1 MKRKSIIALVLCLCL
16 MFGATIARAQF
27 FGLTVFDPTV
37 YAEAVAQVS
46 QLVKQYQQLVQTYN
60 QITNQYNQ
68 MLFLAQ
74 RVPVDMLARYRAILT
89 PWRNSTATNTYGTTG
104 GWIGAINSGVN
115 VASGYLDAA
124 DQLLTYGAALN
135 NVPADQVDR
144 VKRNYASVEL
154 TDGSNIHSIETIGTL
169 RRNASQVETTI
180 AGLEQDSLSAD
191 PNMNTEVAV
200 LNKIN
205 ASSIIA
211 LRNSQD
217 TNKVLVALAEQQ
229 VVQSKQQR
237 DGESRA
243 INNHIQFMGQEQA
256 ILTDQKAGTTA
267 AMLDFRMP

>member
-1 MKRKSIIALVLCLCL
+1 MKRKAIIALVCLCL
-16 MFGATIARAQF
+16 MFSATLARAQF
-27 FGLTVFDPTV
+27 GITVFDPSV
-37 YAEAVAQVS
+37 YLEAVAQVS
-46 QLVKQYQQLVQTYN
+46 QLVKQYQQLVQTYD

-68 MLFLAQ
+68 MLFMAR
-74 RVPVDMLARYRAILT
+74 RVPVDMLSRYRAILT

-115 VASGYLDAA
+115 VAGGYLEAA
-124 DQLLTYGAALN
+124 DQLLAYGGALN

-144 VKRNYASVEL
+144 LKKNYASVEL

-180 AGLEQDSLSAD
+180 ADLEQDSLSAD

-237 DGESRA
+237 DAESRA

-267 AMLDFRMP
+267 AMLGFRMP

>member
-1 MKRKSIIALVLCLCL
+1 MKRKMIIALVCLCL
-16 MFGATIARAQF
+16 MFSATVARAQ
-27 FGLTVFDPTV
+27 FGLTVFDPSV
-37 YAEAVAQVS
+37 YFEAVAQVN
-46 QLVKQYQQLVQTYN
+46 QLVKQYQQLVQDLRPDHEPIQPDAVHGPARARGHARTLPGDPDAVA
-60 QITNQYNQ
+60 QFDRDQYVWHYRWLDRRHQ
-68 MLFLAQ
+68 LRRQ
-74 RVPVDMLARYRAILT
+74 RRGRLPRSRG
-89 PWRNSTATNTYGTTG
+89 ST
-104 GWIGAINSGVN
+104 SG
-115 VASGYLDAA
+115 LRRR
-124 DQLLTYGAALN
+124 LN

-144 VKRNYASVEL
+144 LKKNYASVEL

-237 DGESRA
+237 DAESRA

-267 AMLDFRMP
+267 AMLGFRMP